1 MICKNHF
8 NFLPLALEEAMKV
21 FTEIRTKT
29 CNKDYDYLDQRNC
42 QFDEDFKDFLVHTN
56 QLKEKIGAQ
65 IEENFANVWESPQ
78 GIKFLTRF
86 EQVGS

>member
-1 MICKNHF
+1 
-8 NFLPLALEEAMKV
+8 MKV
-21 FTEIRTKT
+21 FTEIKNKT
-29 CNKDYDYLDQRNC
+29 CNKDYDYLDQRNS
-42 QFDEDFKDFLVHTN
+42 QFDEDFQDFLRRTN

-86 EQVGS
+86 EQVRPFF